1 MRSLCIYLRSE
12 FGYIFYLFYIIIIL
26 NLCGKIRKFNINK
39 FILYYLIINKMDD
52 NNIKLFF
59 CIVFSLLDRYMV
71 YVVCFLM

>member
-39 FILYYLIINKMDD
+39 FILYYLIIKKWMIIIYNYFFV
-52 NNIKLFF
+52 LF
-59 CIVFSLLDRYMV
+59 LV
-71 YVVCFLM
+71 Y